1 MHIKGHVG
9 IECLK
14 FDHPKHFQ
22 ELTGTNTVVC
32 EQTNFWALGFKH
44 LKKHMNYKRIPYP
57 YS

>member
-14 FDHPKHFQ
+14 FNHPKNFQ

-32 EQTNFWALGFKH
+32 DQTNFGLQDSS
-44 LKKHMNYKRIPYP
+44 I
-57 YS
+57 